1 MFLRSFALFF
11 CLLSLVEGQ
20 DSFKKVTLQLSWF
33 SQFQFAGYYIAKEKG
48 FYKQEGLDV
57 QIMPFRFGLDIPK
70 SVAKGQRDFGI
81 GRETLLVQ
89 KARGLDIVALY
100 ALFQTSPL
108 VFLSLK
114 QSGIKSIDDFR
125 GKTIMATKND
135 AEEVSLRA
143 MLNSHGIMKDNY
155 TFKEHTHNIED
166 LISGKVDVASAYTS
180 KSPYEL
186 RRKGIPYI
194 IHSPTEAGFD
204 MYSDFL
210 YTSKDFLRKNITVV
224 NAFKRASLKGW
235 EYAYNHIPETINLIL
250 EKYNTQGLSK
260 EALTFEAHE
269 LKKLSYFHTNK
280 LGKIEKNK
288 LQRIY
293 DLYNVMGI
301 IQRNVDLNDFVFNTF
316 QILNINEKNYLQK
329 KKEIRFC
336 SSPDVLPF
344 ESIEEGKY
352 IGILAEYLQK
362 IETQIDTPFSLI
374 STKSRQ
380 DALNAFE
387 KNQCDIL
394 PLASSL
400 QKDKKASYTSAY
412 MKVPLVVA
420 TKNNSIFIADFSG
433 IVDKKLGVVKG
444 FGLKQSLLKQNPS
457 LKIIE
462 VANTSN
468 GLQMVENSKLYGF
481 IDTLPSISYELQK
494 NHMKTLKIAG
504 KIDKDVSFSFAL
516 HKNDKELLRILE
528 KALERLN
535 EGFKQSVSSQWIHV
549 KYEQGF
555 NYALFWKIF
564 VGIAILFFLLFSRY
578 RVIHKYNQKIE
589 HQLDIIEKYVLLSRT
604 DTTGII
610 TYVSDALCRA
620 TGYTKEELIGQPQN
634 IFRHPDTPKEVFA
647 DMWHTIQSGKNWKG
661 EFANLRKN
669 GTTYWIEA
677 FISPIFNKK
686 GQIEGYSAF
695 RYDITDKKHIEKLSI
710 TDQLTKVSNR
720 LFLDNIYE
728 KELNQAKR
736 YGNVFSLIMVD
747 IDYFKQVN
755 DLHGHA
761 LGDQVLY
768 AVAQILQKYV
778 RESDYLGRWGGEEFL
793 IICPH
798 TSSKHANLL
807 AEKLRRE
814 ISGYVFE
821 KDIRKTCSFGI
832 SQYEKGDQALDTLQ
846 RADKALYEAKEQ
858 GRDRVVIS

>member
-1 MFLRSFALFF
+1 VFIRGLLTLF
-11 CLLSLVEGQ
+11 CVLSLLKAETPL
-20 DSFKKVTLQLSWF
+20 KKVTLQLSWF
-33 SQFQFAGYYIAKEKG
+33 NQFQFAGYYIAKEKG
-48 FYKQEGLDV
+48 FYKEEGIDV
-57 QIMPFRFGLDIPK
+57 QIMPYRFGLNIPK
-70 SVAKGQRDFGI
+70 SVANGQRDFGI
-81 GRETLLVQ
+81 GRETLLMQ

-125 GKTIMATKND
+125 GKTIMATRND
-135 AEEVSLRA
+135 AGEVSLRA
-143 MLNSHGIMKDNY
+143 MLNSHGIMKGDY
-155 TFKEHTHNIED
+155 TYKEHTHNIED
-166 LISGKVDVASAYTS
+166 LIDGKVDVVSAYTS

-186 RRKGIPYI
+186 QRQGFDYI
-194 IHSPTEAGFD
+194 IHNPTDAGFD

-224 NAFKRASLKGW
+224 NAFKRASLRGW
-235 EYAYNHIPETINLIL
+235 EYAYNHIPESVNLIL
-250 EKYNTQGLSK
+250 KKYNTQGLSK

-280 LGKIEKNK
+280 LGKIEKSK

-316 QILNINEKNYLQK
+316 QILNVNEKSYLQK
-329 KKEIRFC
+329 KKEIKFC
-336 SSPDVLPF
+336 SSPDILPF

-352 IGILAEYLQK
+352 IGIIAEYLQK

-374 STKSRQ
+374 STKARQ
-380 DALNAFE
+380 DALNNFQE
-387 KNQCDIL
+387 KQCDIL
-394 PLASSL
+394 PLASSF
-400 QKDKKASYTSAY
+400 QKDKNTNYTSAY
-412 MKVPLVVA
+412 IRVPLVVA
-420 TKNNSIFIADFSG
+420 TKNNNIFIANFSD

-444 FGLKQSLLKQNPS
+444 FGLKKELLRENPS
-457 LKIIE
+457 LQIVE
-462 VANTSN
+462 VANTAN
-468 GLQMVENSKLYGF
+468 GLQMVENSELYGL

-528 KALERLN
+528 KALERLS
-535 EGFKQSVSSQWIHV
+535 EGSKQSVFSQWIHV

-555 NYALFWKIF
+555 DYTLFWKILA
-564 VGIAILFFLLFSRY
+564 GIAILFFLLFLRY
-578 RVIHKYNQKIE
+578 RVIHKYNKKIE

-604 DTTGII
+604 DTEGII
-610 TYVSDALCRA
+610 TYVSEALCRA
-620 TGYTKEELIGQPQN
+620 TGYTKEELIGQSQS

-647 DMWHTIQSGKNWKG
+647 DMWDTIQSGKNWKG

-669 GTTYWIEA
+669 GTTYWIEV

-710 TDQLTKVSNR
+710 TDKLTKVSNR

-736 YGNVFSLIMVD
+736 YGNIFSLIMVD
-747 IDYFKQVN
+747 IDYFKEVN
-755 DLHGHA
+755 DLYGHA
-761 LGDQVLY
+761 FGDQVLY
-768 AVAQILQKYV
+768 GVAQILQKYI

-814 ISGYVFE
+814 INGYVFE

-832 SQYEKGDQALDTLQ
+832 SQYENGDQDLDTLQ
-846 RADKALYEAKEQ
+846 RADKALYVAKEQ
-858 GRDRVVIS
+858 GRDQVVVS